1 MRPEPKLWLFQDLL
15 LQETVAFVGY
25 FEFLGLFCM
34 VSYQMEF
41 SLIIATTNFSGV
53 EEKYHCIQFDGSFF
67 RPNHHR
73 SVLIQEGNP
82 MMQFVN
88 AGCLVEQ
95 EGGHRRNPIL
105 MVVKQLFESVSP
117 FERNGPKPVS
127 QFSVKQIKTLI
138 FYLFVNR
145 VQPVRTIEWQV
156 AEQLPIVVMAEKGKY
171 LATLIQISV

>member
-1 MRPEPKLWLFQDLL
+1 
-15 LQETVAFVGY
+15 
-25 FEFLGLFCM
+25 
-34 VSYQMEF
+34 
-41 SLIIATTNFSGV
+41 
-53 EEKYHCIQFDGSFF
+53 
-67 RPNHHR
+67 
-73 SVLIQEGNP
+73 
-82 MMQFVN
+82 
-88 AGCLVEQ
+88 
-95 EGGHRRNPIL
+95 

-171 LATLIQISV
+171 LATLIQIPI